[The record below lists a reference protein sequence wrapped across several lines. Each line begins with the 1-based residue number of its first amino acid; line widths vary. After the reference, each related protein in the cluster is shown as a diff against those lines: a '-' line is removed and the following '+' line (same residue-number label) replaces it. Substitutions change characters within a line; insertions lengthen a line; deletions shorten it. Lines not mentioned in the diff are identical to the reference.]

1 MLKNKIY
8 FSLICFFLLFFTCL
22 KAQVIGTIEEIEGDI
37 FYLNESDKILFEPYD
52 DLMINQIINLP
63 NNSKITLSLLDGTV
77 FIFENESE
85 FTFTEYNDLFSPA
98 PSFVIKIK
106 KGNFVVETGDIPKI
120 SRDKTKILIN
130 NGELILNG
138 TAVSGDLSDSKADI
152 FLMTDSFGS
161 KGELKLQTASGES
174 IDIAADSGLQIQ
186 GEAITP
192 QQVDDQKLAQMQ
204 NLKTAIVNVAIVD
217 EEKIEQILQKK
228 IASGKIDT
236 AELEQLKNKIL
247 GNKEN
252 KLNSIIQNTKEN
264 SSLLGAIV
272 NNSKDDQ
279 AGKMLEKIMIEKPSI
294 TGAVVS
300 EVVSANP
307 EKLETVTKNNEALI
321 DNIIKTVVAEAKD
334 DDNNLANIV
343 SKASPEL
350 TNKMMTEIVDSREDL
365 AIQIV
370 AKVSEANPTKVTQI
384 FQSSQEL
391 AATITE
397 AVATSVVNNLN
408 GSDDFKKIFKSADP
422 EVLAKVSA
430 SVDQKDSS
438 LTQKAM
444 TELLKEDRE
453 EVKNVL
459 KKSANSE
466 NSDLSEKIMKTAI
479 LNGEVSL
486 VQESIVELAQ
496 EKANNPIQQDTEEDN
511 LAKVNQNLE
520 NTLIQIQEEEKTETK
535 VEILATLSDSLNNSL
550 EQVMEEDETILLEIE
565 EETIEILETDLA
577 SPS

>member
-444 TELLKEDRE
+444 TELLKEDPE

>member
-486 VQESIVELAQ
+486 VQEAIVELAQ
-496 EKANNPIQQDTEEDN
+496 EKANNPIQQDVEEDN